1 MERFL
6 VRVYPVRSGKTNKEV
21 NSMKKRIFMLAVA
34 AALVLSCVGMAAADT
49 HIFFKLTGISNVS
62 KDTDSQDVTT
72 ISFDVTAKYE
82 VATSRDV
89 SALANATDFT
99 DGWFKNANLVKMKL
113 GGSSNTF
120 TPTSF
125 TINGSST
132 TATGSSGTTITDP
145 FYLMYPA
152 SSTETTTF
160 NAGSNGDFTIKV
172 VAKGTLQYPDE
183 DCQIRVS
190 LYNAEDDS
198 SILTSYTSGE
208 TKVVEVDGAE
218 VLDNIDPIDYDPR
231 NPYGYAWDG
240 IDPVLSNDIN
250 VKSYDYG
257 KAKPKL
263 GKIQK
268 AELTFTPGDSS
279 DTLVVP
285 IVGPVTK
292 VDVYIAVK
300 DAKKLYPASADKITK
315 DIQLT
320 RENIGLYSIP
330 FRITSYDFAKTA
342 TGSTAKDIQKA
353 WKKAESS
360 VTLSFNGAYL
370 EYKSFPITF
379 ALSNTNNSSNPT
391 KKAVKLNIG
400 SEFSTPAWTYNV
412 ASREITTSLDVAE
425 KMVAKKSWDQY
436 VTKYIPVRVEDKA
449 LSIDNYYVT
458 AASWD
463 MEIPAKASFDV
474 VFQSTDKVYYVI
486 PSFARAISDDGI
498 SFTTSEDNRTNKR
511 VYTTKWGKTPS
522 YYYHP
527 FDILTVLEKKDK
539 PEAAA
544 AVGGDTV
551 ESIDETFTVS
561 ADFAPY
567 AITVKPALT
576 DTAKFTKFFENG
588 YKVTLVQPVYDYLGS
603 VKSNGYVRIQGVPKE
618 KEKESKLG
626 ITLTATNPS
635 TKKKAAAKVTAM
647 GKIVPYFEE
656 KNTTKINGEQ
666 WISTKRVQAGKVPSA
681 KFKAKGSKTI
691 SYYLGNY
698 YLDDGQLVENEKVDD
713 EYTHDVLAKKLAA
726 LGLSF
731 DAKKGVYAPD
741 KTKLNTPTLNE
752 KGDAFKSLDI
762 VVTAANN
769 VGTSQVWAALPITG
783 AKPALVDKEAEFT
796 SPALYAYTTFALKAG
811 QDEVNASTTT
821 ANVKATES
829 GTTSTLAQYG
839 LTMVTYDEFIVGVK
853 STDTFA
859 KGASITDKYGKA
871 WTPKSA
877 DYAVVSGEA
886 KPVKNT
892 SGDITGYVAS
902 TDNVMIYNGKVDGV
916 VSPDARLKNQGII
929 QITNL
934 SLFTT
939 KGTSKTANGV
949 KVNVALEN
957 LGAAGKGSLK
967 VKVPDASASS
977 SGALPGSFKALA
989 ENGSSSSAAKAKTN
1003 GTAGYA
1009 HNNGAL
1015 PDDAETE
1022 ESEEEAA
1029 VTVGEP
1035 RTAADLTA
1043 GQQAY
1048 LAAKGLKVIAVLP
1061 EISANVEGQQ
1071 KFDVVLDE
1079 DAPEDAKMV
1088 YVPFPQNAE
1097 ETEDDSI
1104 ADFYGADGE
1113 PIEEVPAEKAI
1124 TAAPWLRADVVY
1136 QPVIAA
1142 EAE

>member
-1 MERFL
+1 
-6 VRVYPVRSGKTNKEV
+6 
-21 NSMKKRIFMLAVA
+21 MLAMA

-49 HIFFKLTGISNVS
+49 HVFFKLVGISNVS
-62 KDTDSQDVTT
+62 KDTSGDVTT
-72 ISFDVTAKYE
+72 ISFDVSADWE
-82 VATSRDV
+82 VASNDDTTSK
-89 SALANATDFT
+89 NGTDFSN
-99 DGWFKNANLVKMKL
+99 GWFKNANLVKWKV

-125 TINGSST
+125 TVTVIGST
-132 TATGSSGTTITDP
+132 TTQSSGDSVDDPFFLMKPISGTVNYGSSGSYA
-145 FYLMYPA
+145 F
-152 SSTETTTF
+152 
-160 NAGSNGDFTIKV
+160 KV
-172 VAKGTLQYPDE
+172 VAKGTLQYPDK

-190 LYNAEDDS
+190 LYNGADDS
-198 SILTSYTSGE
+198 TILDSYTTGE
-208 TKVVEVDGAE
+208 TAVKEVDGAE
-218 VLDNIDPIDYDPR
+218 VLDGIDPIDYDPR

-263 GKIQK
+263 GKIEK
-268 AELTFTPGDSS
+268 ADLTFTPGDSK
-279 DTLVVP
+279 DVLVVP
-285 IVGPVTK
+285 ITGPVTK

-330 FRITSYDFAKTA
+330 FRITSYDFAKTV
-342 TGSTAKDIQKA
+342 TGSTTKEIQKA

-370 EYKSFPITF
+370 EYKGFPITF
-379 ALSNTNNSSNPT
+379 ALSNTNNSSKPT

-436 VTKYIPVRVEDKA
+436 VTKYTPIRVEDEA

-458 AASWD
+458 PASWD
-463 MEIPAKASFDV
+463 LTIPDDISYDV
-474 VFQSTDKVYYVI
+474 VFQSTDKAYYVV
-486 PSFARAISDDGI
+486 PTKARVISDDGI
-498 SFTTSEDNRTNKR
+498 TVISSADNDGNY
-511 VYTTKWGKTPS
+511 VYSTKWGKTPS

-626 ITLTATNPS
+626 ITLKATNPS
-635 TKKKAAAKVTAM
+635 SKKKAAAKVTAM

-656 KNTTKINGEQ
+656 KGTTKINGEQ

-681 KFKAKGSKTI
+681 KFKAKGSKEI
-691 SYYLGNY
+691 KYYLGDY
-698 YLDDGQLVENEKVDD
+698 YLDDGQLVENEKIDD
-713 EYTHDVLAKKLAA
+713 EYTYASLSAKLAK

-752 KGDAFKSLDI
+752 KGDAFESLDI

-783 AKPALVDKEAEFT
+783 AKPAVADKEVTFEAKDT
-796 SPALYAYTTFALKAG
+796 AYSYRTFALKAG
-811 QDEVNASTTT
+811 KDTVGATTTT
-821 ANVKATES
+821 ANVKATEN
-829 GTTSTLAQYG
+829 GSTLATYG
-839 LTMVTYDEFIVGVK
+839 LSIVAYDEILFELK
-853 STDTFA
+853 STDYYAAGTA
-859 KGASITDKYGKA
+859 MPTN
-871 WTPKSA
+871 WTPS
-877 DYAVVSGEA
+877 
-886 KPVKNT
+886 
-892 SGDITGYVAS
+892 SGDLASGTAKAGGSGYTAS
-902 TDNVMIYNGKVDGV
+902 TDVYLYNGKTYTV
-916 VSPDARLKNQGII
+916 VSADNSAKNSGVI
-929 QITNL
+929 QITNY
-934 SLFTT
+934 
-939 KGTSKTANGV
+939 SKFSTAGDAKSAKGV
-949 KVNVALEN
+949 KANVTLEN
-957 LGAAGKGSLK
+957 LGAAGKGGIK
-967 VKVPDASASS
+967 VIVPNKSEFTSSTTSA
-977 SGALPGSFKALA
+977 GALPAYA
-989 ENGSSSSAAKAKTN
+989 ENTVQVDAKAKTN

-1015 PDDAETE
+1015 PDEAETE

-1061 EISANVEGQQ
+1061 EISANVEGQNK
-1071 KFDVVLDE
+1071 KFEVTLDE
-1079 DAPEDAKMV
+1079 DAPEGAKMV
-1088 YVPFPQNAE
+1088 YVPFPQDVE

-1104 ADFYGADGE
+1104 ADFYGADGD
-1113 PIEEVPAEKAI
+1113 PIEDDKVPAEKTI
-1124 TAAPWLRADVVY
+1124 TVEPWLRADVVY